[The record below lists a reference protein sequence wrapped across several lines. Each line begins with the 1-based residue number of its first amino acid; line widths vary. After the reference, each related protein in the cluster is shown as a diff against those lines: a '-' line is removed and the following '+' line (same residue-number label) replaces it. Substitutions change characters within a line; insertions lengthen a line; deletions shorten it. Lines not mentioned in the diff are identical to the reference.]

1 MKLINLTEAQNEQLR
16 EMHVEAMDV
25 LEELKKAIKM
35 GDKLADQLGL
45 IAFVRAK
52 VYYELGG
59 FERDSRFR
67 E

>member
-1 MKLINLTEAQNEQLR
+1 MNQTR

-52 VYYELGG
+52 VYYELGD
-59 FERDSRFR
+59 FERDPRFR